1 MECLVGNSVRHDT
14 VVRKLGGGVGVV
26 Y

>member
-1 MECLVGNSVRHDT
+1 MECLIGNSVRHNT